1 VPGLLSRY
9 GLLVLPLVACVLL
22 VIAEFSTLYEI
33 TIITVTADTV
43 GGGGHHG
50 FALLVIALAAA
61 AMTVG
66 AVRGGSRPAALAL
79 MILAVV
85 ALAVVLA
92 IDLPDLDETGPYG
105 RNYEQAVAQA
115 GIGFYLETAG
125 AVLLVIGAVLVL
137 VFGPRREDVR
147 TSRRAA
153 DPSPAA

>member
-22 VIAEFSTLYEI
+22 VIAEFSTLYDI

-43 GGGGHHG
+43 RGGGHHG

-61 AMTVG
+61 AMTFG

-105 RNYEQAVAQA
+105 RNYEQAVARA
-115 GIGFYLETAG
+115 GTGFYLETAG
-125 AVLLVIGAVLVL
+125 AVLLVIGAVAVL
-137 VFGPRREDVR
+137 VFGPRRER
-147 TSRRAA
+147 APRRAA
-153 DPSPAA
+153 GPSPAS